1 MIIIIKHINKQQQLK
16 ELYINWDELEA
27 YRRLNGQS
35 FDFGTGLIKWDD
47 PKSEN
52 IYWKMEQQDVENY
65 IDYLE
70 NNYQNK
76 NKINKTSQ
84 NIRKRLNK
92 YNRKQI
98 DKIKLKKLSKISWWN
113 CYFNEEENKYVR
125 CYLSGRKG
133 YAKWCSKRIV
143 RHRNDFSL
151 KGNGYRKVY
160 DYWNCIF

>member
-70 NNYQNK
+70 NKKINCPEKGCNGDCGDERCLENK
-76 NKINKTSQ
+76 N
-84 NIRKRLNK
+84 
-92 YNRKQI
+92 
-98 DKIKLKKLSKISWWN
+98 
-113 CYFNEEENKYVR
+113 E
-125 CYLSGRKG
+125 
-133 YAKWCSKRIV
+133 
-143 RHRNDFSL
+143 
-151 KGNGYRKVY
+151 
-160 DYWNCIF
+160 